1 MTAERPDHVLAEIHE
16 FGTTALAYTADG
28 QRFISGGFL
37 GDIRVW
43 NAATRKPLGEM
54 RGHNRAVRAILT
66 LHSGDFVSGSDDGRL
81 ILWHNGRIRA
91 QHDGAAV
98 TALALFQG
106 QVVSGHADG
115 RVRIWSQ
122 DTLRPLRELA
132 LDTGVVALSA
142 HGAYLAVGLEDRILV
157 LDAILAVRKTLAT
170 SHAPHDL
177 QFSPDG
183 RMLAAGSWFRLS
195 VWDVVSGTQRSIP
208 TEHNGLLTSLAFSP
222 DGRHLATLGRHT
234 DSAIRVLDT
243 TDFSVVKRYQAHALC
258 GAVIRFSPDGR
269 TLASGSD
276 DESVHL
282 HRFDKASYFSS
293 GAMPSAH

>member
-28 QRFISGGFL
+28 QRFISGGFQ

-43 NAATRKPLGEM
+43 DAATRKPLAEL
-54 RGHNRAVRAILT
+54 RGHRRAVRAILPLPT
-66 LHSGDFVSGSDDGRL
+66 GDFVSGSDDGQL
-81 ILWHNGRIRA
+81 ILWHDGRIRA
-91 QHDGAAV
+91 QRDGTEV

-115 RVRIWSQ
+115 HVRIWSQ
-122 DTLRPLRELA
+122 DTLRPLRERA
-132 LDTGVVALSA
+132 LDARVVALSA

-157 LDAILAVRKTLAT
+157 LDTILTARKTLAT
-170 SHAPHDL
+170 PHAPHDL

-195 VWDVVSGTQRSIP
+195 VWDVVSGSRRSIP

-234 DSAIRVLDT
+234 DSAIRVVDT
-243 TDFSVVKRYQAHALC
+243 TDFSVVKRYQSHALC
-258 GAVIRFSPDGR
+258 GTVIRFSPDGR
-269 TLASGSD
+269 TVASGSD
-276 DESVHL
+276 DESVRL
-282 HRFDKASYFSS
+282 HRLDKASYFSS

>member
-1 MTAERPDHVLAEIHE
+1 MPTAAC
-16 FGTTALAYTADG
+16 A
-28 QRFISGGFL
+28 
-37 GDIRVW
+37 
-43 NAATRKPLGEM
+43 
-54 RGHNRAVRAILT
+54 
-66 LHSGDFVSGSDDGRL
+66 
-81 ILWHNGRIRA
+81 
-91 QHDGAAV
+91 
-98 TALALFQG
+98 
-106 QVVSGHADG
+106 SGH
-115 RVRIWSQ
+115 RR
-122 DTLRPLRELA
+122 TRPLRERA
-132 LDTGVVALSA
+132 LDAGVVALSA

-157 LDAILAVRKTLAT
+157 LDAILTARKTLAT

-195 VWDVVSGTQRSIP
+195 VWDVVSGAQRSIP

-282 HRFDKASYFSS
+282 HRLDKAFYFSS